1 MPGTVTALDVNEEV
15 LACFWDLAAIEGE
28 KRAEA
33 ASKLLDHLFKSQ
45 EQYINVANPAKA
57 STGEN
62 ASAALDSAVGGCS
75 PLVAYSIRRLHKGL
89 TSGRKGARQGFALAL
104 TAVLGKLN
112 CFKPENILSL
122 VESLNDLSV
131 GGGRDEFF
139 GQIFGLGA
147 IVRAQKL
154 DAPTAAA
161 VTEQAVALAHKKS
174 FLKEAAATLI
184 TELAEKN
191 PECMA
196 RVLSSSSGG
205 SSGQLRA
212 WLTAPCEQACPE
224 ALALALRL
232 WQYMPKELIKACH
245 VLPSNCT
252 SVPSSSLFIQDGQN
266 NSNSTTKNEK
276 NNNNNNDQA
285 VAAAFFSEAHL
296 KKIQPVLRATTQG
309 HPRLH
314 IVWPTLVCL
323 LLEATS
329 SNSDDVSKIVN
340 FWNILVE
347 TDIFQSAS
355 HERKYLGF
363 ILFGKILPNIQIE
376 LICKLLTPNLMH
388 SLATNVSKKDSVLRP
403 VAQQCMQQLGA
414 AVGKANAS
422 VRAEILLAV
431 ERHGNG
437 YLVKTLN
444 SQKIDDMQS
453 SDADVA
459 ARVKQL
465 KQEFDTL
472 VKDGESSVGRQ
483 KSVLGQLAGIAKR
496 QQGGASV
503 VTDILKFLVDR
514 GLFKYGNESSD
525 DFDLASHSSSLLIS
539 TADAVSRAQ
548 SMAQQQQQRQKKN
561 AKDKQNSAAAAAAQD
576 PLEIIAAYVEKRH
589 NNQSGKSELSIAA
602 TDESTEAYKTLSNL
616 RHSLVTLASTKD
628 LYSEAHKQAD
638 SLKHLTILLEL
649 HAVGHPATADP
660 TLASDLERVVG
671 DVFPKN
677 GGAPGPAP
685 SAEEG
690 DEEDEESVHWADAL
704 VDIILTIFSRNEAP
718 LPSAPLRDAAE
729 RLFKTVASHITAT
742 GIDDLLQIVAKPLDE
757 KEDDDEDGG
766 GSDNSDEEMD
776 DASGSDEEENSDDDS
791 ESEEKLFAAGEDDE
805 DVDADADA
813 DEMTDEQMF
822 RMDAQLGAYFATMQK
837 GRDTKKLRQ
846 ELVSFKL
853 RALACLEMIMKK
865 LSESSLIISM
875 ASPLLGALV
884 SARRPSGDVGLS
896 ERLAG
901 ILRNQL
907 PRCKPEAAADM
918 EIEEE
923 EELKSQLKRALY
935 LASRNEDKAIQE
947 AASSVFLF
955 LEKAAFVGPKN
966 IATEFISAAYAD
978 FFEKKKTRL
987 GRPFFQNLLRRLP
1000 EASFASINAILD
1012 ACGSARNEFIRQEA
1026 YSMLELATKSVDRDI
1041 SEILKERSDT
1051 LLDVIL
1057 NIVNGEFTKKQ
1068 RRVEALKAI
1077 CAVGQ
1082 ALSAKGDGLAAVLGS
1097 KGTKKLSE
1105 ALAMALESNEKDVH
1119 LTRLVSFLAE
1129 DDDDAPKT
1137 EIKPSAQNIRKA
1149 AAGAGAGPGKKRSA
1163 STATAPPAR
1172 AAKRK

>member
-147 IVRAQKL
+147 IK
-154 DAPTAAA
+154 
-161 VTEQAVALAHKKS
+161 
-174 FLKEAAATLI
+174 
-184 TELAEKN
+184 KN

-196 RVLSSSSGG
+196 RVLSSSSSG

-323 LLEATS
+323 LLETTS

-875 ASPLLGALV
+875 ASPLLVALV